1 MMVVSFSFPGVFGD
15 NNKKYPFIQKLERVL
30 RWVLIASVIWLFEK
44 FFFQTFAV
52 SILIDLGI

>member
-1 MMVVSFSFPGVFGD
+1 MMVVSFSFPGVFVEK
-15 NNKKYPFIQKLERVL
+15 NKYPFIQKLERVL